1 MVAVI
6 GRFFGA
12 AHINLA
18 EDIVQDALMEA
29 MTQWNYQGIPNNPT
43 AWLYKVA
50 KNKALNVIQKHGR
63 IERMA
68 NYETGPEP
76 EVESDLLFTE
86 QVIADDQVRMMFVCC
101 HPSINAESQMALILK
116 TLCGLS
122 IGEIAKAFL
131 TNNETINKRLVRARK
146 VLQQEAIHFDL
157 PGKTSDLELRLTTV
171 LKTVYLLFNEG
182 YSASHGNET
191 IRQDLCLEAIR
202 LVNFLVKHR
211 NFSEHTEVHALLS
224 LMYFNSSRFMERV
237 DNHGNLVELALQDR
251 SKWDQ
256 ELILLGIHHLD
267 QIGKDASPSLYSI
280 MATISAYHCTAPSF
294 EKTNWAGILALYD
307 GLLKIDPSPI
317 VQLNRV
323 IALARAQ
330 GIGQAIQLLEGMSA
344 DKKLSTY
351 LPYHLTLA
359 EFYMEDESHELAE
372 KSFLRALEHTKMN
385 NEAQHIKARIEACR
399 KKSN

>member
-29 MTQWNYQGIPNNPT
+29 MTQWNYQGIPDNPT

-50 KNKALNVIQKHGR
+50 KNKALNAVQKHGR

-68 NYETGPEP
+68 NYETGLEP

-122 IGEIAKAFL
+122 ISEIAKAFL
-131 TNNETINKRLVRARK
+131 TSNETVNKRLVRARK
-146 VLQQEAIHFDL
+146 VLQQEAIRFEL
-157 PGKTSDLELRLTTV
+157 PDTASDMDLRLTTV
-171 LKTVYLLFNEG
+171 LNAVYLLFNEG
-182 YSASHGNET
+182 YSASQGDET

-202 LVNFLVKHR
+202 LVNFLVKHKD
-211 NFSEHTEVHALLS
+211 FSQHPEVHALLS

-237 DNHGNLVELALQDR
+237 DANGNLVELALQNR
-251 SKWDQ
+251 SQWDQ

-267 QIGKDASPSLYSI
+267 KIRKDHSPSLYSI

-294 EKTNWAGILALYD
+294 EETNWSGILALYD

-317 VQLNRV
+317 VQLNRI
-323 IALARAQ
+323 IALAEVQ
-330 GIGQAIQLLEGMSA
+330 GIPQAIDLLQEMGS
-344 DKKLSTY
+344 DKKLSNY
-351 LPYHLTLA
+351 LPYHVTLA
-359 EFYMEDESHELAE
+359 EFYMKNEAYEMAI
-372 KSFLRALEHTKMN
+372 KSFTAALRHTKMSR
-385 NEAQHIKARIEACR
+385 EAQHIQARIEACQ
-399 KKSN
+399 KKSH